1 MEEILKTMIESLV
14 ENSDSVT
21 ITKKEEDKFIIF
33 EVKVAEEDMG
43 RVIGKQGRMAK
54 SIRTIIKAI
63 ALKEKKKVRVE
74 FVG

>member
-21 ITKKEEDKFIIF
+21 ITKKEEDTFIIF